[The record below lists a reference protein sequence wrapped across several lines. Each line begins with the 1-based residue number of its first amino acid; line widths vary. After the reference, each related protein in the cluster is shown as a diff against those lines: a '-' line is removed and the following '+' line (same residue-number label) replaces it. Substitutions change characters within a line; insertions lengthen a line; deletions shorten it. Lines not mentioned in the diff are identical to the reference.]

1 MSEEA
6 EASVCDEAFETEDGD
21 VEPYLE
27 EGESTRE
34 LLERIKEL
42 EAENSALALANESQR
57 EAYERCLDE
66 VANHVVQALLNQKDL
81 REECIKLKMRV
92 FDLERQNRALTE
104 LFHQKLHSQGIP
116 IQQMLRG
123 PHQEHCSEPLLTDPD
138 KPLESQSE
146 TQAKNNVEHT
156 KDSTPGTRGPVISME
171 ALSPFFKKKA
181 HILEV
186 LRRLEETDPLKFQP
200 TSSLPSCCQFAP
212 PLVPPEMPIVPQP
225 QSCQSCSDSDMQG
238 MNDEDQ
244 SLEHEK
250 CQPCLMLSQKNLS
263 KFQQAGTTSQPK
275 RVQKSHVLAWPEAP
289 GTSLETTDLQ
299 TAKAL
304 TDSTSK
310 FCIHSV
316 SVEDSSFPADDRNDK
331 SSEPSEPVGEDGYRY
346 SVIKDFAQNGP
357 SFDQP
362 EELQGGILNEDEYC
376 EKRTSIASS
385 TQCAASLEEMD
396 SLPLEENLKHMS
408 TIAMQSLTTGD
419 VCETEES
426 YFAVTS
432 EAENVKNTLY
442 AATSNMPVPGMTD
455 HSQIAYCEQEAR
467 PQICNRLYIS
477 SNEDPSLKNAAVE
490 SYCLAPVS
498 DTNVP
503 EPSPEKASLALS
515 PSSPSCLSETKT
527 SPVSSPSKLLRF
539 LKIPSVGE
547 RIQAASPLRLSPQL
561 TRNSKIPC
569 RNNNYEVYH
578 SPAMARK
585 ATTTEREKQRQPS
598 ASKTVSYPG
607 THSAPTSPPKAEDSC
622 LSVAKEYVF
631 NSHSA
636 PKASRSAKLTL
647 VSQPQKAP
655 QKVPHYENITE
666 LSTSLP
672 ESSGHDTYTEN
683 AVWYQVHNHH
693 SLPNTSGLHKAQ
705 SSCTYSSIKEKT
717 QNRAGP
723 DLAPQ
728 TIDSA
733 KKDSVLPFTKKQTV
747 GKPAG
752 EPSHLPF
759 KERLAALGKLKS
771 AEDLQVGLQLV
782 EEMETPSSDGKGTAL
797 NSTEKS
803 RTAERQVEHTPAEHK
818 HTKYTGSLDGKSYPR
833 TNISSYALKFPGPYL
848 PYEPGAKSL
857 PLNSSV
863 TKAELETFSSRVY
876 VAKAEGSKI
885 KAVVSTS
892 NPDPPQVLR
901 NYMKC
906 TASHSVPHS
915 AKTVPCPQSSPSR
928 VLSKSP
934 SKPGQASSYP
944 RGAKLVLED
953 RNSAHRHPSR
963 SEDRNRLTAG
973 KKKIICAESLPPPP
987 PRPGDVIEEKRQY
1000 VPGPRSAIEQKV
1012 MKGIEENVL
1021 KLQEQD
1027 RGQATEVKQKATN
1040 GIASWFGLRKSK
1052 LPALSRKPEMSK
1064 PKDDK
1069 KEWRLNMSSV
1079 GKDPKPDTKKK
1090 LEVESLNISKLMA
1103 KAEDLRRAL
1112 EEERAF
1118 VNGVALD
1125 RPGRGH
1131 SCEVVMD
1138 QTRGQ
1143 LSLMYRGVAS
1153 DNFMQQ
1159 LLNRV
1164 DEKDAASFGLAHRR
1178 LSFDSKKSRPIFS
1191 HHRNGI
1197 ISHTKSSEEMEK
1209 SAHLV
1214 RKDITSEES
1223 LAESISSQHFA
1234 GSGAS
1239 THTLDSGIGTF
1250 PLPDYTGSA
1259 VGKSIPKVKVR
1270 GERDSSASRLKPEPG
1285 TKVPR
1290 KARTLERELS
1300 SLEEGPPK
1308 DKEQDP
1314 AALYSSA
1321 LQGKSST
1328 TALSSAI
1335 QGEAS
1340 AGPAEV
1346 YLGIREELEL
1356 SANR

>member
-1 MSEEA
+1 MMSEEA
-6 EASVCDEAFETEDGD
+6 EAGVCDEAFETEEGD

-34 LLERIKEL
+34 LLERLKEL

-104 LFHQKLHSQGIP
+104 LFHQKMQSQANP
-116 IQQMLRG
+116 IQQMQCG
-123 PHQEHCSEPLLTDPD
+123 PHQDHAEPLPNDPD
-138 KPLESQSE
+138 KFHESQNE
-146 TQAKNNVEHT
+146 TQAKNNVERSR
-156 KDSTPGTRGPVISME
+156 DSVPGPRGPVISME

-200 TSSLPSCCQFAP
+200 ASGLPSCCPFAP
-212 PLVPPEMPIVPQP
+212 PLVPAEMPLVSQP
-225 QSCQSCSDSDMQG
+225 HRCQSFADRDVQG
-238 MNDEDQ
+238 IVNDEDH
-244 SLEHEK
+244 SLERDK
-250 CQPCLMLSQKNLS
+250 CQPCLMHSQKNLS
-263 KFQQAGTTSQPK
+263 KFHQAGKTSQP
-275 RVQKSHVLAWPEAP
+275 RTAQKSHLLAWEEAP
-289 GTSLETTDLQ
+289 GTSAQSTDFQ
-299 TAKAL
+299 TAVAL
-304 TDSTSK
+304 ADGTSK
-310 FCIHSV
+310 FCTPSM
-316 SVEDSSFPADDRNDK
+316 SVEDSGLPASERNDR
-331 SSEPSEPVGEDGYRY
+331 SSEPSQLMGDDSYLY
-346 SVIKDFAQNGP
+346 SVMKDIAQNG
-357 SFDQP
+357 STLDQP
-362 EELQGGILNEDEYC
+362 EELKAGIPHEDKC
-376 EKRTSIASS
+376 CDKRSSIAASS
-385 TQCAASLEEMD
+385 QCAAPLEERD
-396 SLPLEENLKHMS
+396 SLPLDENLKNMS
-408 TIAMQSLTTGD
+408 TTAVQSFSTG
-419 VCETEES
+419 ELLGTEEN
-426 YFAVTS
+426 YFTVTS
-432 EAENVKNTLY
+432 EVVNLKNSLY
-442 AATSNMPVPGMTD
+442 ATTSNMPVPGVTD
-455 HSQIAYCEQEAR
+455 HTQAAYCEQESR
-467 PQICNRLYIS
+467 PQMCNGLYLS
-477 SNEDPSLKNAAVE
+477 SKDDPSLKTTAVE

-498 DTNVP
+498 DLDNTAQ

-515 PSSPSCLSETKT
+515 PTSPPCLSEART

-547 RIQAASPLRLSPQL
+547 RTQAGSPLRLSPQL

-569 RNNNYEVYH
+569 RNNHYEVYH

-598 ASKTVSYPG
+598 ASKTDSYPG
-607 THSAPTSPPKAEDSC
+607 THSAPTSPPKAEDTC
-622 LSVAKEYVF
+622 LSVAKDYVF
-631 NSHSA
+631 GSHSA
-636 PKASRSAKLTL
+636 PKASRSTKLTL
-647 VSQPQKAP
+647 ASQPQKAY
-655 QKVPHYENITE
+655 QKVPHYENISD
-666 LSTSLP
+666 LSTPLP
-672 ESSGHDTYTEN
+672 ATESSGQETYTEST
-683 AVWYQVHNHH
+683 VWYQIHNHH
-693 SLPNTSGLHKAQ
+693 SLPNTSVLHKGQ
-705 SSCTYSSIKEKT
+705 NSCVYSSVKEKSHD
-717 QNRAGP
+717 RGGP
-723 DLAPQ
+723 DPASQ
-728 TIDSA
+728 TIDSG
-733 KKDSVLPFTKKQTV
+733 KKGDPPPVPKKQAA
-747 GKPAG
+747 GKASG
-752 EPSHLPF
+752 ESSRLPF

-782 EEMETPSSDGKGTAL
+782 EERDAQSSDSKGPAHS
-797 NSTEKS
+797 STEKS
-803 RTAERQVEHTPAEHK
+803 RTAERQSDRAPVEHK
-818 HTKYTGSLDGKSYPR
+818 HTKHTGSLDGKSYPR
-833 TNISSYALKFPGPYL
+833 SNIGGYALKFPGPCL

-857 PLNSSV
+857 PPNSSI

-876 VAKAEGSKI
+876 VAKAEGSKM
-885 KAVVSTS
+885 KAVVTSS

-906 TASHSVPHS
+906 AASHSVPHS
-915 AKTVPCPQSSPSR
+915 VRTAPCPQSSPTK

-934 SKPGQASSYP
+934 SRPGQASSYP
-944 RGAKLVLED
+944 RGTKLVLED
-953 RNSAHRHPSR
+953 RSAAQRHLSR
-963 SEDRNRLTAG
+963 SEDRSRLTAG

-987 PRPGDVIEEKRQY
+987 PRPVEVMEEKRPY

-1027 RGQATEVKQKATN
+1027 RGQAAEVKQKASN

-1052 LPALSRKPEMSK
+1052 LPALSRKPETSK
-1064 PKDDK
+1064 AKDDK
-1069 KEWRLNMSSV
+1069 KEWKLNMSSV
-1079 GKDPKPDTKKK
+1079 GKDPKCDAKKK
-1090 LEVESLNISKLMA
+1090 LEVESLNISKLME

-1138 QTRGQ
+1138 QAQGQ
-1143 LSLMYRGVAS
+1143 LSVMYRGVAS

-1164 DEKDAASFGLAHRR
+1164 DEKDATSFGLAHRR

-1214 RKDITSEES
+1214 SKDVTSEES
-1223 LAESISSQHFA
+1223 LAESINSQRFA

-1259 VGKSIPKVKVR
+1259 AGKSIPKVKAR
-1270 GERDSSASRLKPEPG
+1270 GERDPSVSRWKPEPG

-1314 AALYSSA
+1314 STLYSSA
-1321 LQGKSST
+1321 LQGKGSAA
-1328 TALSSAI
+1328 ALSSAI
-1335 QGEAS
+1335 Q
-1340 AGPAEV
+1340 AGRDSTQP
-1346 YLGIREELEL
+1346 LPLRP
-1356 SANR
+1356 S